1 MFEDCTTNDCFLK
14 ITLYDLKQARQIWYQ
29 TRLDFLKK
37 LNIDKIKAYDR
48 LFVSTAKIMFI
59 AVNLD
64 NLFLF
69 VADSHL

>member
-1 MFEDCTTNDCFLK
+1 MFEDCTTNHCFLK

-37 LNIDKIKAYDR
+37 LNIHKIKAYDR
-48 LFVSTAKIMFI
+48 LFVLTAKIMFI

-69 VADSHL
+69 VADRHL